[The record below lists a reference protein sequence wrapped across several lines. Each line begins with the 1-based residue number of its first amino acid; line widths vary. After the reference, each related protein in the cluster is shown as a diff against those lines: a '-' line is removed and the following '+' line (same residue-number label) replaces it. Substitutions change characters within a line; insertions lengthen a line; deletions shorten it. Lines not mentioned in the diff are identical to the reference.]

1 MIYQQHSDMW
11 EIFKRKKGKDFY
23 KDSIAFYAYD
33 ADDKDDCIEEN
44 HMDDD
49 ELSYY
54 IIKKYNL

>member
-1 MIYQQHSDMW
+1 MW
-11 EIFKRKKGKDFY
+11 EIFKRKTGKDFY

-33 ADDKDDCIEEN
+33 PHDNNDDCIEEY

-54 IIKKYNL
+54 IIKKYKL